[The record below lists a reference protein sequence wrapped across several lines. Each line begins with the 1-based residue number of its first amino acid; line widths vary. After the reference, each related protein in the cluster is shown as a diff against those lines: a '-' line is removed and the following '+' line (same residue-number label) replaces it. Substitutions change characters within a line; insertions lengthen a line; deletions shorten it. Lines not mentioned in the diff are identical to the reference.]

1 MPERSV
7 RRRFAAAAAVALLAA
22 AGSAA
27 AATSYLPLAV
37 DRSVHGKQLRSLLWI
52 TNAGGQPA
60 EVRVR
65 FIPTMSDGTATVGQG
80 VQILQVQP
88 GVSVPVSATAG
99 GVGMLEVSA
108 SGGQLDFAGEL
119 NTFVGNGQPRSAAAM
134 PLVGAA
140 DVVPAGGIVRLLALE
155 RRSGEAET
163 DLGLLNLG
171 TEEGTCTIHAFRVDG
186 SRIRSAATVWM
197 PALGHREFLDAFG
210 ILGEGALDGARFDV
224 TCDRPFWAYAVVQ
237 GLAPDST
244 QIVVPARHLAD
255 GVPDVVAD
263 PGLLREGTFFTASAS
278 QGELRIR
285 LPLDAGVAYRAVEV
299 EVDLFLDVLPTIYYT
314 STLQL
319 RRNGRNGPLYWAHTI
334 RGGDRMKSVLDMG
347 NEKIYGG
354 KNGIW
359 QERASHHL
367 KARYDTVAKT
377 LVFEVRR
384 GGALVERLQAPAAHL
399 DLRHG
404 GEGVDLVFGQSKV
417 FTNAFYPPIGSRFS
431 NLRVKAEPKG

>member
-7 RRRFAAAAAVALLAA
+7 SRRFLAAAAAFLLAA

-27 AATSYLPLAV
+27 AATHYLPLAV
-37 DRSVHGKQLRSLLWI
+37 SQTTNGKQLRSLLWI
-52 TNAGGQPA
+52 TNGGSQPA

-65 FIPTMSDGTATVGQG
+65 FIPTMTDGAAAVGQG
-80 VQILQVQP
+80 VQVVQVQP
-88 GVSVPVSATAG
+88 GASVPVAAAGG

-108 SGGQLDFAGEL
+108 SAGQLDFAGEL
-119 NTFVGNGQPRSAAAM
+119 NTFAGNGQRRSAAGM
-134 PLVGAA
+134 PLVGAG
-140 DVVPAGGIVRLLALE
+140 DVVPAGGTVRLLALE
-155 RRSGEAET
+155 RQPGAAET

-171 TEEGTCTIHAFRVDG
+171 SEEGSCTIHAFRVDG

-210 ILGEGALDGARFDV
+210 ILGEGGLDGARFDV
-224 TCDRPFWAYAVVQ
+224 TCDQPFWAYAVVQ

-244 QIVVPARHLAD
+244 QFVVPAAHLAD
-255 GVPDVVAD
+255 GLADAVAD
-263 PGLLREGTFFTASAS
+263 PGLLRQGTFFTATEAE
-278 QGELRIR
+278 GELRIR
-285 LPLDAGVAYRAVEV
+285 LPLDAGVAYRSVEV
-299 EVDLFLDVLPTIYYT
+299 EVDFALGNLPTIYYT
-314 STLQL
+314 STLQV
-319 RRNGRNGPLYWAHTI
+319 RRNGKGGPLYWAHTI

-347 NEKIYGG
+347 AEKIYGG

-359 QERASHHL
+359 QEQASHRL
-367 KARYDTVAKT
+367 LARYDTVAKT

-404 GEGVDLVFGQSKV
+404 GEGIDLVFGQAKV
-417 FTNAFYPPIGSRFS
+417 FTNAFYPPFGSRFS
-431 NLRVKAEPKG
+431 NLRVKVEPKG